1 MMRYLLPLWLLTS
14 SLSFSLLAE
23 EVPDLA
29 ARIRYQDR
37 VTSSDGISKESQW
50 QEKWLRVGDQ
60 VWSQRLIPLPLA
72 RAYHAA
78 HDATPGHKHFT
89 HQMAARWVT
98 RNQQNELQLR
108 YADNWHNQLVEVPE
122 EEYGQVAFKPDWPRI
137 RHLINPAL
145 LQEMTPLDE
154 PAPEQARWYEKR
166 EGKQRTRILWSSR
179 WLLPLVVES
188 ASLDGYRSYRMEVT
202 LKSLPKSLPWQQLEG
217 YQTLD
222 LRDFFD

>member
-1 MMRYLLPLWLLTS
+1 MRLLLPLWLLAS
-14 SLSFSLLAE
+14 SLAFPLLAD

-72 RAYHAA
+72 RAYHAT

-98 RNQQNELQLR
+98 RDQQGMLQLR
-108 YADNWHNQLVEVPE
+108 YADSWHNQLVEVPE

-145 LQEMTPLDE
+145 LQEMIPLDE
-154 PAPEQARWYEKR
+154 AAPEQARWYEKR
-166 EGKQRTRILWSSR
+166 EGNQRTRILWSSR
-179 WLLPLVVES
+179 WQLPLVVES

-202 LKSLPKSLPWQQLEG
+202 LKPLPKSLPWQQLEG

>member
-1 MMRYLLPLWLLTS
+1 MMRYLLQLWLLAS
-14 SLSFSLLAE
+14 SLSFPLLADE
-23 EVPDLA
+23 IPDLA

-72 RAYHAA
+72 RAYHAT

-98 RNQQNELQLR
+98 RDQQGMLQLR
-108 YADNWHNQLVEVPE
+108 YADSWHNQLVEVPE

-154 PAPEQARWYEKR
+154 AAPEQARWYEKR
-166 EGKQRTRILWSSR
+166 EGNQRTRILWSSR
-179 WLLPLVVES
+179 WQLPLVVES

-202 LKSLPKSLPWQQLEG
+202 LKPLPKSQPWQQLDG

>member
-1 MMRYLLPLWLLTS
+1 MRLLLPLWLLAS
-14 SLSFSLLAE
+14 SLSFPLLAD

-37 VTSSDGISKESQW
+37 VTSSNGISKESQW

-78 HDATPGHKHFT
+78 HDATSGHKHFT

-98 RNQQNELQLR
+98 RDQQGRLQLR
-108 YADNWHNQLVEVPE
+108 YADSWHNQLVEVPE
-122 EEYGQVAFKPDWPRI
+122 EEYGQVAFKPDWSRI

-145 LQEMTPLDE
+145 LQEMTSLDE
-154 PAPEQARWYEKR
+154 VAPEQARWYEKR
-166 EGKQRTRILWSSR
+166 EGNQHTRILWSSR
-179 WLLPLVVES
+179 WQLPLVVES

-202 LKSLPKSLPWQQLEG
+202 LKTLPKNLPWQQLEG

>member
-1 MMRYLLPLWLLTS
+1 MMRYLLPLWLLAS
-14 SLSFSLLAE
+14 SLSFPLLAD

-72 RAYHAA
+72 RAYHAT

-98 RNQQNELQLR
+98 RDQQGMLQLR

-154 PAPEQARWYEKR
+154 SAPEQARWYEKR
-166 EGKQRTRILWSSR
+166 EGNQRTRILWSSR

-202 LKSLPKSLPWQQLEG
+202 LKPLPKSLPWQQLEG

>member
-1 MMRYLLPLWLLTS
+1 MRMLLPLWLLAS
-14 SLSFSLLAE
+14 SLAFPLLAD

-72 RAYHAA
+72 RAYHAT

-98 RNQQNELQLR
+98 RDQQGMLQLR

-137 RHLINPAL
+137 RHLISPAL

-154 PAPEQARWYEKR
+154 VAPEQARWYEKR
-166 EGKQRTRILWSSR
+166 EGNQRTRILWSSR

-202 LKSLPKSLPWQQLEG
+202 LKPLPKSLPWQQLDG